1 MNPNE
6 FVGMQLMVS
15 GNVPIASGVSSSSA
29 LVVCSATA
37 SYYANKQNG
46 KR

>member
-1 MNPNE
+1 MI
-6 FVGMQLMVS
+6 S
-15 GNVPIASGVSSSSA
+15 GNVPIGAGVSSSSA